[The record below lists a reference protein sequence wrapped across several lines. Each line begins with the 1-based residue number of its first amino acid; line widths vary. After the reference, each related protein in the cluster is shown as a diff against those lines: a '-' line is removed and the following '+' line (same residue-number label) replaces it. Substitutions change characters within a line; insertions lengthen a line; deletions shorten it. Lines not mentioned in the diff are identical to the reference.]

1 MILNN
6 SLSNFIDKQFDMELE
21 EALNTPVEF
30 YMTDDTKMP
39 REIYG
44 AFEIDDRQY
53 GISLIQTAYD
63 GIFELSFYF
72 ISNKT
77 KRRWSI
83 KKSSDVRPCLS
94 TVVKFFEA
102 SQAFI
107 SAKMKGVII
116 HIPHKGQQS
125 ERFTNFMRRIIK
137 TSYIKTY
144 REVPIQKT
152 SDKAMNYM
160 FLIKRT
166 IQPNA
171 LFTSAKFSKHFVFD
185 PNTQEIQVNG
195 LEEINV
201 PYKTIPNKVS
211 LNPDPLLAFGKLEV
225 NLHGEELLAS
235 LNNLKEINAIN
246 TTSIDTSKG
255 TPKFKISTTPK
266 IDDKNVTITLKSI
279 LANMLPNAYTNIQ
292 MYGFD
297 ENKIDI
303 NNLKYAFS
311 QSYSVLPEI
320 MKDELKDADI
330 VDSGGDL
337 KINNSVIKELVF
349 KAMKDFETMGYDDQI
364 IFQKAKDILQKS
376 VKKSNSSTSK
386 KILSHIKLD
395 LTELTENIKTSVP
408 SFEAANTSTFEDG
421 EIGFVDD
428 TPIYDRIN
436 AIKNMPNMSNWYNNV
451 DKSTSGFK
459 ALYRYCGPDAFDM
472 NKELRYQVKAKKL
485 SYDSINQKSKT
496 LMNYFKNEAPR
507 LDEAI
512 WVYRNAELPE
522 HFDVGE
528 EMIDPAFLSTSI
540 HSPMSYGSEG
550 QTRLKIFLPEGTMCL
565 PVLDHSSH
573 DNEREI
579 VLPPFSV
586 LKVIEKATDD
596 SKRTYYVCVMV
607 GNAMESFM
615 NTKTGKEIMLESND
629 KKADKK
635 EEKYDANK
643 KYQSF
648 TDKETSQ
655 KLSRMIK
662 DGKLKIR

>member
-6 SLSNFIDKQFDMELE
+6 SLSNFIDNQFNMELE

-44 AFEIDDRQY
+44 AFEIEDRQY
-53 GISLIQTAYD
+53 GISLIQTSYD
-63 GIFELSFYF
+63 GIYELSFYF

-107 SAKMKGVII
+107 SVKMKGVII
-116 HIPHKGQQS
+116 HIPHQGQLS

-144 REVPIQKT
+144 REVPIEKT

-211 LNPDPLLAFGKLEV
+211 LTPDPLLAFGKLEV

-246 TTSIDTSKG
+246 TTSIDASEG

-279 LANMLPNAYTNIQ
+279 LANMLPNAYKNIKTH
-292 MYGFD
+292 GFD

-303 NNLKYAFS
+303 NNLKFAFS
-311 QSYSVLPEI
+311 QSYSALPEI

-330 VDSGGDL
+330 VDAGGDL
-337 KINNSVIKELVF
+337 KINNFVIKELVF
-349 KAMKDFETMGYDDQI
+349 KAMKAFETMGYDDHI

-376 VKKSNSSTSK
+376 VKKSNSSKSK

-395 LTELTENIKTSVP
+395 LGELSENIKSSVEA
-408 SFEAANTSTFEDG
+408 FEAANTSTFENG
-421 EIGFVDD
+421 VIGFVDD
-428 TPIYDRIN
+428 IPVSERID
-436 AIKNMPNMSNWYNNV
+436 AIKNMPNMGNWYNNV
-451 DKSTSGFK
+451 DTNSSGFK

-472 NKELRYQVKAKKL
+472 NRELRQQVKSKKL
-485 SYDSINQKSKT
+485 SYDSIDNKSKN
-496 LMNYFKNEAPR
+496 LMNYFKKEAPR

-522 HFDVGE
+522 HFDVGD

-550 QTRLKIFLPEGTMCL
+550 KTRLKIFLPEGTICL
-565 PVLDHSSH
+565 PILGHSPH
-573 DNEREI
+573 DSEREL

-586 LKVIEKATDD
+586 LKVIEKATDNLG
-596 SKRTYYVCVMV
+596 RTYYVCVYV
-607 GNAMESFM
+607 GTAMESFM
-615 NTKTGKEIMLESND
+615 KTKTGNEIMLEAQEKEKED
-629 KKADKK
+629 KK
-635 EEKYDANK
+635 EKYDANK
-643 KYQSF
+643 KYKSF

>member
-1 MILNN
+1 M
-6 SLSNFIDKQFDMELE
+6 
-21 EALNTPVEF
+21 
-30 YMTDDTKMP
+30 
-39 REIYG
+39 
-44 AFEIDDRQY
+44 
-53 GISLIQTAYD
+53 
-63 GIFELSFYF
+63 
-72 ISNKT
+72 
-77 KRRWSI
+77 
-83 KKSSDVRPCLS
+83 
-94 TVVKFFEA
+94 
-102 SQAFI
+102 
-107 SAKMKGVII
+107 
-116 HIPHKGQQS
+116 
-125 ERFTNFMRRIIK
+125 
-137 TSYIKTY
+137 
-144 REVPIQKT
+144 
-152 SDKAMNYM
+152 
-160 FLIKRT
+160 
-166 IQPNA
+166 
-171 LFTSAKFSKHFVFD
+171 
-185 PNTQEIQVNG
+185 NG

-201 PYKTIPNKVS
+201 PYKTITNKVS
-211 LNPDPLLAFGKLEV
+211 LTPDPLLAFGKLEV
-225 NLHGEELLAS
+225 NLHGEELLSS

-246 TTSIDTSKG
+246 TTSIDDSKG

-279 LANMLPNAYTNIQ
+279 LANMLPNAYKNIQ
-292 MYGFD
+292 LYGFD
-297 ENKIDI
+297 ENKINI

-311 QSYSVLPEI
+311 QSYSALPEI
-320 MKDELKDADI
+320 MKDELKGADI
-330 VDSGGDL
+330 VDAGGDL

-395 LTELTENIKTSVP
+395 LAELTENIKTSVP

-451 DKSTSGFK
+451 DKSAPGFK

-472 NKELRYQVKAKKL
+472 NKELRQQVKSKKL
-485 SYDSINQKSKT
+485 SYDSIDQKSKN
-496 LMNYFKNEAPR
+496 LMNYFKKEAPR
-507 LDEAI
+507 LDEGI
-512 WVYRNAELPE
+512 WVYRNAKLPE
-522 HFDVGE
+522 HFEVGE

-540 HSPMSYGSEG
+540 HSPMKYGYQG
-550 QTRLKIFLPEGTMCL
+550 KTRLKIFLPEGTMCL
-565 PVLDHSSH
+565 PVLDYSSH
-573 DNEREI
+573 DNEREF

-586 LKVIEKATDD
+586 LKVIEKATDN
-596 SKRTYYVCVMV
+596 SKRTYYVCVMI

-615 NTKTGKEIMLESND
+615 NTKTGKEIMLESN
-629 KKADKK
+629 KKEDKK